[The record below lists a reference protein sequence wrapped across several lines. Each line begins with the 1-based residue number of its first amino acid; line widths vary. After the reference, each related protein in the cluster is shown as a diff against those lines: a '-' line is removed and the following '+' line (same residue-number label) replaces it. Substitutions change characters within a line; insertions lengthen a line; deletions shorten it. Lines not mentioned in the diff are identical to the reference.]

1 MKYGKLYLRIREHIY
16 FLKFS
21 LIIDKVIREKE
32 EHSWKEKKWK
42 EKKISHQCGRWKG
55 REKV

>member
-1 MKYGKLYLRIREHIY
+1 MKYGKLYLRIRESTY

-32 EHSWKEKKWK
+32 ENWEFENVEKKR
-42 EKKISHQCGRWKG
+42 KKNITSMW
-55 REKV
+55 